1 MKASLTVLRWVYE
14 MAQLRWVQKLLTQH
28 ARQVLEC
35 LLEAQLTVMRWVYK
49 MGKLLD
55 PKSSVEVLECSLEV
69 QLTVMRWVYE
79 MGQLRWV

>member
-1 MKASLTVLRWVYE
+1 

-35 LLEAQLTVMRWVYK
+35 LLEAQITVMRWAYE
-49 MGKLLD
+49 MGQLRWVQKLLD